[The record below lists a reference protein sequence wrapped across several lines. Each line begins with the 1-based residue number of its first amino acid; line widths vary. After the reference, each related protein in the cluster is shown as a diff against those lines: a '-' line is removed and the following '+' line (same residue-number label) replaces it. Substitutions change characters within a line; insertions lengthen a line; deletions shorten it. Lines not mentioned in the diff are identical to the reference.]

1 MKTKIYTLFCIS
13 SMAAL
18 SLLSSCVKDELY
30 DTPHPDRGAVTV
42 TVNLPQG
49 SVPDD
54 YTVVIGGQEL
64 ENRDGSFVT
73 PEPLEPGEYTVL
85 AYNTPEGFDVEEGI
99 ARVRVVNDTRALS
112 TLIDPLPGYL
122 YSGKERITVMADDTL
137 RIDLGVVQR
146 VRDLD
151 IRLDVT
157 EGDYSRIVSVE
168 GILAGIAGAYDMLNE
183 TLYGEPV
190 STSPDFVREEDRITA
205 SLRLLGI
212 LGDVQTLTLRIV
224 FSDGQEQEVVSD
236 LTALLAGFNSGDMG
250 QPLRVTGNLSVPAGA
265 DFSATIDG
273 WQQTD
278 AGNTDAH

>member
-1 MKTKIYTLFCIS
+1 MKTKTYTLFFMAG
-13 SMAAL
+13 MAAL

-54 YTVVIGGQEL
+54 YTVVIGSQEL

-85 AYNTPEGFDVEEGI
+85 AYNTPDGFDVEEGI
-99 ARVRVVNDTRALS
+99 ARVKVVTGTRALS

-122 YSGKERITVMADDTL
+122 YSGKERVTVMADDTL
-137 RIDLGVVQR
+137 RTDLGVARR
-146 VRDLD
+146 VRDLE
-151 IRLDVT
+151 IRLTVT

-168 GILAGIAGAYDMLNE
+168 GTLAGVAGAYDMHNE
-183 TLYGEPV
+183 TLHGEPV

-236 LTALLAGFNSGDMG
+236 LTALLAGFNSGDMT
-250 QPLRVTGNLSVPAGA
+250 QPLIVTGELHVPVEAG
-265 DFSATIDG
+265 FSATITD
-273 WQQTD
+273 WQTVMGEQVEV
-278 AGNTDAH
+278 N

>member
-49 SVPDD
+49 SVPED

-73 PEPLEPGEYTVL
+73 SEPLEPGEYTVL
-85 AYNTPEGFDVEEGI
+85 AYNTPDGFDVEDGI
-99 ARVRVVNDTRALS
+99 ARVKVIPGTRALS
-112 TLIDPLPGYL
+112 TLIDPLPGCL
-122 YSGKERITVMADDTL
+122 YSGKERVTVMQDDTL
-137 RIDLGVVQR
+137 RVDLGVARR
-146 VRDLD
+146 VRDLE

-168 GILAGIAGAYDMLNE
+168 STLAGIAGAYDMLNE
-183 TLYGEPV
+183 TLFGEPV

-212 LGDVQTLTLRIV
+212 LGDVQTLTLHIV

-250 QPLRVTGNLSVPAGA
+250 QPLIVTGNLSVPAGA
-265 DFSATIDG
+265 DFSATITG